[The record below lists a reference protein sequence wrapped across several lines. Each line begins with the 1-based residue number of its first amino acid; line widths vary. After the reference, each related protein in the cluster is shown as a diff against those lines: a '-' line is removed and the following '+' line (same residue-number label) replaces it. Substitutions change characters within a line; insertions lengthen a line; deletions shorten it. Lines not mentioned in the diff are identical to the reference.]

1 MDGYVDC
8 NAIINLGE
16 AGGFWQGSIN
26 TEFTR
31 HLPVANYKGGGEH
44 V

>member
-1 MDGYVDC
+1 MDGNAEC
-8 NAIINLGE
+8 NAGINLAG

-26 TEFTR
+26 MECTR
-31 HLPVANYKGGGEH
+31 HRPVSTDKGGGEH